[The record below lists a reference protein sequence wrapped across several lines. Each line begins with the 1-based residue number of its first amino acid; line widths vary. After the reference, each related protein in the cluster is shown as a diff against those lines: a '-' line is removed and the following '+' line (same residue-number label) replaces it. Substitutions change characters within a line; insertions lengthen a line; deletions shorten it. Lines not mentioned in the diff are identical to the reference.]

1 MDIKMRTKHTRTCP
15 ICNETFEI
23 EHVRQVCDTDRCKYI
38 RTKLARAPAQA
49 MSRADAI
56 KYYGGLYDSPVRGL
70 VKSKYKVLVIAIHD
84 LCVERESREFV
95 YSELPPHIKD
105 MYGDVPPQTSAV
117 KIDTLAT
124 ATDSQL
130 YAEVQAHPERKEAIL
145 AEIKRRTLPQ

>member
-1 MDIKMRTKHTRTCP
+1 MRTKHTRTCP

-23 EHVRQVCDTDRCKYI
+23 EHARQACDTDRCKYI

-105 MYGDVPPQTSAV
+105 MYGAAALRG
-117 KIDTLAT
+117 LANSKT
-124 ATDSQL
+124 PMIQRTNRL
-130 YAEVQAHPERKEAIL
+130 VRIRRNGKPL
-145 AEIKRRTLPQ
+145 FVWVFVGEIKSWG